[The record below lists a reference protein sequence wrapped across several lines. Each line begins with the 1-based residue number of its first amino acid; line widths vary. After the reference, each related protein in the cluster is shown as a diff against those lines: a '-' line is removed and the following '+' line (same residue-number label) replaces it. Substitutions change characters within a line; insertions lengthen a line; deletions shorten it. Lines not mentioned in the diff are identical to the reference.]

1 MPIDI
6 LRPEDLKELTE
17 ECEETCV
24 SIYIPTEQLGKA
36 VEKNPVR
43 LKNQLAE
50 AEEQLTD
57 MGLRPPEAK
66 ELLEPAY
73 QLLPDDGFWQLQ
85 SDGFG
90 LFISSDAFRFYRLP
104 YSFDAMTVVADRFH
118 LKPILPVLSTG
129 TRFFVLQLSQ
139 GEIELLQ
146 GTRYGVSEIDLEEA
160 PDSLSQALRF
170 EDPER
175 KLQFHTTTQT
185 PGGRGDRPAVFHG
198 QGVASDDDPKQKI
211 LRYFHRVDAGVTNFL
226 DGQDAP
232 LVLAGVDYLHPLY
245 QEANTYPHL
254 VDEGIVGNPEEISPE
269 EIHQRA
275 WEIVHPLFL
284 EAQEE
289 AAAKFRQF
297 IGSGNELG
305 TDELAEVVPAAVYGR
320 VHTLFV
326 ARDLQRWGTFDRET
340 GEVQVHE
347 EQEAED
353 VDLLDLAAVHTFL
366 NSGAVYVVDAGN
378 VPGDAP
384 VAALL
389 HYER

>member
-6 LRPEDLKELTE
+6 LRPDDLKELTE

-43 LKNQLAE
+43 LKNELAE
-50 AEEQLTD
+50 AEDQLAAL
-57 MGLRPPEAK
+57 GLRPPEVQ
-66 ELLEPAY
+66 ELLEPSY
-73 QLLPDDGFWQLQ
+73 ELIRDDGFWQLQ
-85 SDGFG
+85 SDGLG
-90 LFISSDAFRFYRLP
+90 LFISSDSFRYYRLP
-104 YSFDAMTVVADRFH
+104 YTFDPVTVVADRFH
-118 LKPILPVLSTG
+118 LKPLLPVISTDA
-129 TRFFVLQLSQ
+129 RFFVLHLSQ
-139 GEIELLQ
+139 GEIRLLQ
-146 GTRYGVSEIDLEEA
+146 GTRYGVSEIDLEET
-160 PDSLSQALRF
+160 PDSVSQALRF

-211 LRYFHRVDAGVTNFL
+211 LRTFHRVDEGVTEFL
-226 DGQDAP
+226 GGEDAP

-245 QEANTYPHL
+245 HEANTYPHL
-254 VDEGIVGNPEEISPE
+254 VDEGIEGNPEEMSPE

-284 EAQEE
+284 EAQEA

-305 TDELAEVVPAAVYGR
+305 TDELEEIVPASVYGR
-320 VHTLFV
+320 IHTLFV
-326 ARDLQRWGTFDRET
+326 ARDFRRWGTFDRET
-340 GEVQVHE
+340 GEVRVHE
-347 EQEAED
+347 EQQAED
-353 VDLLDLAAVHTFL
+353 VDLLDLAAIHTFL

-389 HYER
+389 HYSR